1 MIRGLVDFALNN
13 RWLMIGAAV
22 LLFAWGIVSFHSL
35 PVEAYPD
42 VANNYVQIITQWPGR
57 AAEEVEQQ
65 VTVPIEIQ
73 MAGIPHLEH
82 LRSTTL
88 AGLSSI
94 MLIFD
99 DDSTDK
105 DNRQEAFQRLGQV
118 TLPAGLQPQMG
129 TDWSPVG
136 QIYWYTLRST
146 NPAYD
151 SMELKSLEDWKLEK
165 EFKSVPGVVDVSS
178 FGGITR
184 EYQVRLDPEKLIAY
198 GLSISQVEQQLA
210 NNNVNAGGSFIE
222 QGEQQINVRE
232 VGLFTSVHD
241 IEETVLKTQ
250 SGTALRVKDIATVA
264 QGTKIRL
271 GQIGKTCRIGAT
283 PIDESDPTARP
294 DPCVQ
299 QGDSQARA
307 IPIERQD
314 GKLIDNP
321 DVVEGI
327 VLLHKGD
334 NSDSTLEAIH
344 KKVAELNGD
353 ATHPGVLPSGVKIVP
368 FLDRSDLLHYTTHT
382 VLHNLSEGIFLV
394 VIILFLFL
402 GNVRGAVIVA
412 LTMPFALLFA
422 AICLDL
428 RGIPANLLSL
438 GALDFGMVVD
448 GSVVMIENIVRHL
461 NHRSGEML
469 TPTQMVREAAHEVQ
483 RPVFF
488 ARGMIIA
495 AYLPIFTLQA
505 VEGRLFKPMAWMVTF
520 ALVGG
525 LIFSM
530 LIAPVLAS
538 FFFSQGAS
546 EWENPAMVWLTRR
559 YRTSVKW
566 AIEHRFITVGVAV
579 LALAFAA
586 FLTFSDAIGSE
597 FLPHLDEGSIWVRGT
612 LAPSTGP
619 TESLRVMNEARIR
632 LNAFPEVTKVVSQTG
647 RPDDGNDTT
656 GFFNTEYFVDLKPK
670 NEWRPVFRKNKEE
683 LISAM
688 NTELSK
694 IPGVGWNFS
703 QPISDNVEEAVSGV
717 KGELAV
723 KIYGDDLRTL
733 EAKGNQIVSI
743 MSGIKGVEDL
753 GLFRVIGQPNLN
765 YTVDRAAAARYGIN
779 VADVQDAIQTAVGG
793 NAVTQVLKGEAR
805 YDVVLRYQPQFRDTQ
820 EAIDNIR
827 LLAPSGERVSL
838 AQLTTVKTED
848 GAEEVYRE
856 AGQRYVAIKYSV
868 RGRDLGSTVQ
878 EAIREVDKQV
888 SLPSGYK
895 INWAGEYESQQ
906 RSSRRLMIVLP
917 ITLIVIFVLL
927 YMMFHSGKWALL
939 IFANVSMAPVGGLT
953 ALLFTHTHFSVSSG
967 VGFLALFGVSVEVGV
982 IMLEYINQMRVR
994 GHSIEEAAIEGAVL
1008 RLRPIM
1014 MTMLVA
1020 TLGLL
1025 PAATSHGIG
1034 SDSQR
1039 PFAIVIVG
1047 GLIGALFIS
1056 VILLPTLYVWIAR
1069 PSDVLPTPDTEFE
1082 N

>member
-13 RWLMIGAAV
+13 RWLVLGLAI
-22 LLFAWGIVSFHSL
+22 LLFGWGIVSFHNL

-42 VANNYVQIITQWPGR
+42 VANNYVQVITQWPGR

-65 VTVPIEIQ
+65 VTTPIEIQ
-73 MAGIPHLEH
+73 MAGIPHMSH
-82 LRSTTL
+82 LRSTSL
-88 AGLSSI
+88 AGLSSVT
-94 MLIFD
+94 MIFD
-99 DDSTDK
+99 DDSINK
-105 DNRQEAFQRLGQV
+105 DNRDQVFQRLGQV
-118 TLPAGLQPQMG
+118 TLPTGLQPQMG

-178 FGGITR
+178 FGGATR
-184 EYQVRLDPEKLIAY
+184 EYQIRVDPDKLIAY

-210 NNNVNAGGSFIE
+210 NNNQNAGGSFIE
-222 QGEQQINVRE
+222 QGGQQVNVRE
-232 VGLFTSVHD
+232 VGLYRNVHD

-250 SGTALRVKDIATVA
+250 NGAAVRVKNIATVA
-264 QGTKIRL
+264 QGPKIRL
-271 GQIGKTCRIGAT
+271 GQIGKTCRFGAT
-283 PIDESDPTARP
+283 PPAETGASFSST
-294 DPCVQ
+294 DPCVDHVDRP
-299 QGDSQARA
+299 GSKQA
-307 IPIERQD
+307 IHHED
-314 GKLIDNP
+314 GRLIDND

-327 VLLHKGD
+327 VLMQKGA
-334 NSDSTLEAIH
+334 NSDVTLEAIH
-344 KKVAELNGD
+344 KKVDELNN
-353 ATHPGVLPSGVKIVP
+353 GVLPPGVKIVP
-368 FLDRSDLLHYTTHT
+368 FLDRSELLHYTTHT
-382 VLHNLSEGIFLV
+382 VLHNLTEGIILV
-394 VIILFLFL
+394 VVILFLFL
-402 GNVRGAVIVA
+402 GNVRGAIIVA
-412 LTMPFALLFA
+412 LTIPFALLFA
-422 AICLDL
+422 AICLNL
-428 RGIPANLLSL
+428 RDIPANLLSL

-448 GSVVMIENIVRHL
+448 GSVVIVENIVRHL
-461 NHRSGEML
+461 SHGRKEGL
-469 TPTQMVREAAHEVQ
+469 TPTQQIREATHEVQ

-488 ARGMIIA
+488 ARAMIIT
-495 AYLPIFTLQA
+495 AYLPIFTLQS
-505 VEGRLFKPMAWMVTF
+505 VEGRLFKPMAWMVSF
-520 ALVGG
+520 ALLGALV
-525 LIFSM
+525 FS
-530 LIAPVLAS
+530 LLLAPVLS
-538 FFFSQGAS
+538 SLLFPRGAS
-546 EWENPAMVWLTRR
+546 EWQNPVMTWLTNR
-559 YRTSVKW
+559 YRQAVKS
-566 AIEHRFITVGVAV
+566 AIEHRYVTIG
-579 LALAFAA
+579 LAGAALLLAF
-586 FLTFSDAIGSE
+586 FLGFSGAIGSE
-597 FLPHLDEGSIWVRGT
+597 FLPHLDEGSIWARGT

-619 TESLRVMNEARIR
+619 TESLRVMNEAR
-632 LNAFPEVTKVVSQTG
+632 LKLAAFPEVLKVVSQTG
-647 RPDDGNDTT
+647 RPDDGTDTT

-670 NEWRPVFRKNKEE
+670 DEWRGVFKQNKEE
-683 LISAM
+683 LIAAM
-688 NTELSK
+688 DRELEK
-694 IPGVGWNFS
+694 TPGVLWNFS

-733 EAKGNQIVSI
+733 EAKGDEIVSV
-743 MSGIKGVEDL
+743 MSKVQGVQDL

-765 YTVDRAAAARYGIN
+765 YAVNREAAARYGIN

-793 NAVTQVLKGEAR
+793 NAVSQVLDKEAR
-805 YDVVLRYQPQFRDTQ
+805 YDVVVRYLPQYRDTQ

-827 LLAPSGERVSL
+827 LLSPSGERVSL

-868 RGRDLGSTVQ
+868 RNRDLGSTVE
-878 EAIREVDKQV
+878 EAIKKVNDQV
-888 SLPSGYK
+888 KLPTGYK
-895 INWAGEYESQQ
+895 TDWAGEYESQK
-906 RSSRRLMIVLP
+906 RSSRRLMLVLP
-917 ITLIVIFVLL
+917 ITIILIFVIL
-927 YMMFHSGKWALL
+927 YTMFHSGKWALL
-939 IFANVSMAPVGGLT
+939 ILVNVSMAPLGGLL
-953 ALLFTHTHFSVSSG
+953 ALFLTHTNFSVSSG
-967 VGFLALFGVSVEVGV
+967 VGFLALFGVSVQVGV

-1047 GLIGALFIS
+1047 GLIGALLIS
-1056 VILLPTLYVWIAR
+1056 VFLLPTLYVWIAR
-1069 PSDVLPTPDTEFE
+1069 PDDVLPTPETEFE